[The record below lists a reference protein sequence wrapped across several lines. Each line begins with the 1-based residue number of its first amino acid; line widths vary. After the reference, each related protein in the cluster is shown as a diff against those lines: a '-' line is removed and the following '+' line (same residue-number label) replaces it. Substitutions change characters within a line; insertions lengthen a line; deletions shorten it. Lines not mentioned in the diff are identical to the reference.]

1 MEWRGEIS
9 AELAEVGV
17 ERLLDAPVRL
27 SRRADVLRE
36 ARGWAQTLGWAKT
49 YDAEYFALAHLEGDA
64 LLTVDARLAK
74 RVSEFV
80 EVLTPTDL

>member
-1 MEWRGEIS
+1 M
-9 AELAEVGV
+9 
-17 ERLLDAPVRL
+17 
-27 SRRADVLRE
+27 LRE
-36 ARGWAQTLGWAKT
+36 ARRWAQTLGWAKT